1 MARTQREDQEIDPQT
16 EIALY
21 PVSFYVCWEIKM
33 FATVQ
38 LYEVY
43 HLLMFCS
50 VGSWYLI
57 STMRTV
63 MGEFHWQSWGEQFAV
78 MHIQKTSLNIQLGG
92 SWSEQ
97 MKMRVA
103 ILSTQS
109 FWKWFVMILWNV
121 SHYSGHQVSMHSYG
135 ITDSIVG
142 HFFMPARLSTNSTHK
157 WIFVSV
163 MQNNFQ
169 ILAK

>member
-50 VGSWYLI
+50 VGS
-57 STMRTV
+57 
-63 MGEFHWQSWGEQFAV
+63 
-78 MHIQKTSLNIQLGG
+78 
-92 SWSEQ
+92 
-97 MKMRVA
+97 
-103 ILSTQS
+103 
-109 FWKWFVMILWNV
+109 
-121 SHYSGHQVSMHSYG
+121 
-135 ITDSIVG
+135 
-142 HFFMPARLSTNSTHK
+142 
-157 WIFVSV
+157 
-163 MQNNFQ
+163 
-169 ILAK
+169 